1 MYKPLDEM
9 DSSPVKTNGSPLTEN
24 TDTELDPSGQYAN
37 NSNNVTADAEVP
49 LPNTASNDESKEM
62 KTVNG
67 YGKLSD
73 HDEDEEAEKVELEE
87 LEAEVECGWRGLRPR
102 FLQCFN
108 KPPGILLFLCLF
120 AVTQGMTVNGFVY
133 VVTTTLERRFNLPSV
148 RSGSIS
154 SSYDF
159 SVMIVITFVTYLGD
173 RGHKPLWLGAGALLF
188 ALGSYT
194 FTLPHFLTPFY
205 DFRASDFELCQ
216 LDRNIT
222 DACSVEGSGSA
233 LANFFWLFVFAQFL
247 HGLGA
252 APLYTL
258 GVTYIDENVQPK
270 MTSLYI
276 GIFNAASLLGP
287 AIGYLLGG
295 ALLSI
300 YTDIRV
306 DSSSLGID
314 PDSPLWIGAWWV
326 GFLISGTLA
335 LSIVLPFLGFPKA
348 LPGQKKL
355 AKLRVSECHGGHD
368 FSARTGFGN
377 SLRDFPR
384 AVLVLIKNLP
394 FMFITASACTEW
406 FILSSFA
413 VFAPKFL
420 ESQFNL
426 TSGWASIVVG
436 LTVIPAA
443 VFGSVIGGWVVKHF
457 NLMFKGMIKFCL
469 AMLIVSLFM
478 IGSFLISCPN
488 PDFAGVTVDYDNNRF
503 YDERGTNLSST
514 CNSGCHCADTFE
526 PICGV
531 DNVMYYSPC
540 HAGCEMSDVNPSS
553 GIKSYH
559 NCSCITV
566 PDSVND
572 GDPIAVSGKCTSSCQ
587 WQPLFLAL
595 LFLLEFFTILAVV
608 PATTATLRCVP
619 HSQRSFALGLQSLF
633 YRALGTV
640 PGPVIF
646 GAIIDHACLLW
657 EYDCDGSGTC
667 WLYSNANFSRFT
679 LILSGCL
686 KIGSIS
692 FFLAALFSYKP
703 PTKTVETGS
712 PATRPSQE
720 AGTEL
725 QDVNEPVSLERKWL
739 LSR

>member
-1 MYKPLDEM
+1 MYRPLDEM
-9 DSSPVKTNGSPLTEN
+9 DSSPVRKNSSGGTEVKDSDLN
-24 TDTELDPSGQYAN
+24 TLDQYVN
-37 NSNNVTADAEVP
+37 NSNNVTADSEVP
-49 LPNTASNDESKEM
+49 LTDKTRSDKSKGNMRPE
-62 KTVNG
+62 NG
-67 YGKLSD
+67 YGPLSNQ
-73 HDEDEEAEKVELEE
+73 DEDAEGEEPEELEE
-87 LEAEVECGWRGLRPR
+87 EVHCGWRGLRPQC
-102 FLQCFN
+102 LQCFN
-108 KPPGILLFLCLF
+108 RPPGVLLFLCLF

-173 RGHKPLWLGAGALLF
+173 RGHKPLWLGFGALIF
-188 ALGSYT
+188 ALGSYI

-205 DFRASDFELCQ
+205 DFHASDFELC
-216 LDRNIT
+216 LSERNMT
-222 DACSVEGSGSA
+222 DTCGTAGSEST
-233 LANFFWLFVFAQFL
+233 LANFFWMFVFAQFL

-258 GVTYIDENVQPK
+258 GVTYIDENVKPK

-300 YTDIRV
+300 YTDVQV
-306 DSSSLGID
+306 DSSSLSID
-314 PDSPLWIGAWWV
+314 PDSPLWIGAWWI

-335 LSIVLPFLGFPKA
+335 MFITLPFLGFPKA

-355 AKLRVSECHGGHD
+355 AKLRVSECHGGQE
-368 FSARTGFGN
+368 FSARAGFGN
-377 SLRDFPR
+377 SLRDFPQ
-384 AVLVLIKNLP
+384 AVLVLVRNLP

-443 VFGSVIGGWVVKHF
+443 VFGSVIGGWVVKRFKLH
-457 NLMFKGMIKFCL
+457 FKGMIKFCL
-469 AMLIVSLFM
+469 LVLLVSLLM
-478 IGSFLISCPN
+478 IGAFLISCPN
-488 PDFAGVTVDYDNNRF
+488 PNFAGVTVDYDNNWLF
-503 YDERGTNLSST
+503 HDQETNLTSA
-514 CNSGCHCADTFE
+514 CNVDCHCADMFE
-526 PICGV
+526 PVCGV
-531 DNVMYYSPC
+531 DNTMYYSPC
-540 HAGCEMSDVNPSS
+540 HAGCAVASVHPSS
-553 GIKSYH
+553 SVKSYH
-559 NCSCITV
+559 NCSCISV
-566 PDSVND
+566 PDSVNN
-572 GDPIAVSGKCTSSCQ
+572 GDPVAVAGKCTSSCQ
-587 WQPLFLAL
+587 WQPLFLGL
-595 LFLLEFFTILAVV
+595 LFLLEFFTILSVV

-646 GAIIDHACLLW
+646 GAIIDQACLLW

-692 FFLAALFSYKP
+692 FFLGALFTYQP
-703 PTKTVETGS
+703 PAAEPGTAIADS
-712 PATRPSQE
+712 RPNK
-720 AGTEL
+720 
-725 QDVNEPVSLERKWL
+725 DVGAEMEDMTAQA
-739 LSR
+739 